1 MSTPEDNQPLR
12 PLPIRVRPKP
22 GETLGSYVHRLA
34 HANHLRP
41 SYLRRYLS
49 GPPSWAGAI
58 RPERLAALAGRP
70 LSTLQR
76 ALPDLDPPS
85 RPQPTG
91 PRRRHRRQADKPA
104 LFAAIRRDTHA
115 EPISERAL
123 AARYRVHPR
132 TIKQALASPIP
143 PPPATRSARLDPLRD
158 LIDAMLNT
166 DHDMPAWQVWE
177 RLTDD
182 GVVRVSYSS
191 VRDYVS
197 RRRSARARR
206 RANEDRVA

>member
-1 MSTPEDNQPLR
+1 
-12 PLPIRVRPKP
+12 
-22 GETLGSYVHRLA
+22 
-34 HANHLRP
+34 
-41 SYLRRYLS
+41 
-49 GPPSWAGAI
+49 
-58 RPERLAALAGRP
+58 